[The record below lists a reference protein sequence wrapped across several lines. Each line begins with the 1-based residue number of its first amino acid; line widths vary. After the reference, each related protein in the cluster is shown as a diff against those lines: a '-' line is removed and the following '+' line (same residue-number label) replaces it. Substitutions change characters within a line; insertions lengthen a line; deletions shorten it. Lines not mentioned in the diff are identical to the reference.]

1 MKTAPRNNTLLILL
15 CALTTLA
22 VSCKNSDSAPVA
34 AAANGPAT
42 ASKGLNEFQSE
53 KEKISYILGY
63 GTGKT
68 IMNQNIDVQDEI
80 FVRGLKDGIKN
91 PKESPMFKE
100 AEMRTIIQTY
110 QANRMKK
117 MREEMEA
124 KGKKN
129 QEAGEKFLA
138 DNKKK
143 ADVVTLPSGLQYKVL
158 VAGNG
163 AKPTQDDTVLVEY
176 KGTLL
181 DGTVFDTTEGKA
193 QPASMPVKVGIPGWQ
208 EAIKLMP
215 AGSKWELYVPS
226 SLAYG
231 PNGAGGKIG
240 PNETLKFEVKL
251 VSIQKNDAAAK
262 SDKPI
267 KLDAKPAAKAADVK
281 KSS

>member
-1 MKTAPRNNTLLILL
+1 MKSATKINTLLILL

-22 VSCKNSDSAPVA
+22 VSCKNSDNAPKAETAAGKSAE
-34 AAANGPAT
+34 
-42 ASKGLNEFQSE
+42 ASPGSTEFKSE

-68 IMNQNIDVQDEI
+68 IINQNIDLADEI
-80 FVRGLKDGIKN
+80 FIRGLKDGIKN
-91 PKESPMFKE
+91 PKESPLFKE

-110 QANRMKK
+110 QASRMKK

-143 ADVVTLPSGLQYKVL
+143 SDVVTLPSGLQYKVL

-163 AKPTQDDTVLVEY
+163 AKPSSEDTVNVEY

-193 QPASMPVKVGIPGWQ
+193 QPASMSVKVGIPGWQ
-208 EAIKLMP
+208 EALKLMP
-215 AGSKWELYVPS
+215 VGSKWEVYVPS
-226 SLAYG
+226 HLAYG

-251 VSIQKNDAAAK
+251 LAIQKNEKPATNNNKAAK
-262 SDKPI
+262 PVE
-267 KLDAKPAAKAADVK
+267 VK
-281 KSS
+281 KPS